1 MTRYDTLGRSEC
13 GIVRRIRPDHW
24 TSETMT
30 QPSGLSHEARAR
42 CRRFWRGSFVISCAV
57 GYRVAVAQPS
67 GAAASSSRRVSH
79 SSRPTATHPVDPGR
93 LFDSPIGPMQVAVAC
108 RTRAAPTGRRRA
120 ARTDRV
126 PSAPSTRPPHHG
138 RAHFG
143 EQEHHDRPA
152 GGDGQARVQW
162 GRAEPVVRE
171 RRVGGSVR
179 QDHCLRL
186 MTGLGSW
193 PPKRSD
199 LSGVVRALI
208 EMIRGA
214 VGPPSDR
221 SGGGRQHA
229 GKG

>member
-1 MTRYDTLGRSEC
+1 MTPSAEVSVGSFGESAVIPGQGDHDAAVRAVTRSP
-13 GIVRRIRPDHW
+13 RPM
-24 TSETMT
+24 S
-30 QPSGLSHEARAR
+30 PLLARQQLR
-42 CRRFWRGSFVISCAV
+42 HQLCRRL
-57 GYRVAVAQPS
+57 P
-67 GAAASSSRRVSH
+67 SSRRATIWRCRIVF
-79 SSRPTATHPVDPGR
+79 TARLSFEPADGRSPGR
-93 LFDSPIGPMQVAVAC
+93 SGSNIRQPS
-108 RTRAAPTGRRRA
+108 RANAGRLSMPHPCCTHRRRRA

-162 GRAEPVVRE
+162 GRAEPVVHE
-171 RRVGGSVR
+171 RRVGESDR